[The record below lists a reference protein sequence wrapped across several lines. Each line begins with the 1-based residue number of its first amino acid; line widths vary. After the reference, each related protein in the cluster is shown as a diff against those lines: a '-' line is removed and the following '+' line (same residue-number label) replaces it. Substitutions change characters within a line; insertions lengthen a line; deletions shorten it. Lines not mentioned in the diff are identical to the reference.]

1 MEKYL
6 DALGC
11 LMIMVSQIAKVIA
24 IAIAVQGT
32 VYQLSG
38 RKISI
43 WNIYKRNMLKGVSK
57 TWVE

>member
-1 MEKYL
+1 MELYV
-6 DALGC
+6 DAFAC
-11 LMIMVSQIAKVIA
+11 LLITIAQIVKVLALATI
-24 IAIAVQGT
+24 IQGS

-38 RKISI
+38 KRISI

>member
-11 LMIMVSQIAKVIA
+11 LMIMISQIAKVIA
-24 IAIAVQGT
+24 IATIIQGS

-38 RKISI
+38 KRISI

-57 TWVE
+57 EWTE

>member
-11 LMIMVSQIAKVIA
+11 LMIMITQLVRVFA
-24 IAIAVQGT
+24 IAVAVQGT
-32 VYQLSG
+32 VYQMSG

-43 WNIYKRNMLKGVSK
+43 WNIYKKAMLKGVSK

>member
-11 LMIMVSQIAKVIA
+11 LMIMITQLVRVFA
-24 IAIAVQGT
+24 IATIIQGS

-38 RKISI
+38 KRISI

-57 TWVE
+57 AWVE

>member
-11 LMIMVSQIAKVIA
+11 LMIMISQIAKVIA
-24 IAIAVQGT
+24 IATIIQGS

-38 RKISI
+38 KRISI
-43 WNIYKRNMLKGVSK
+43 WNIYKKTMLKGVSK

>member
-11 LMIMVSQIAKVIA
+11 LMIMISQIVRVLA
-24 IAIAVQGT
+24 IATIIQGS
-32 VYQLSG
+32 VYQMSG

-43 WNIYKRNMLKGVSK
+43 WNIYKRNMLRGVSK
-57 TWVE
+57 EWVD

>member
-6 DALGC
+6 DAFGC
-11 LMIMVSQIAKVIA
+11 LMIMISQIAKVIA
-24 IAIAVQGT
+24 IAVAVQGT
-32 VYQLSG
+32 VYQMSR

-43 WNIYKRNMLKGVSK
+43 WNIYKKAMLKGVSK

>member
-11 LMIMVSQIAKVIA
+11 LMIMISQIAKVIA

-57 TWVE
+57 EWTE

>member
-24 IAIAVQGT
+24 IATIIQGS
-32 VYQLSG
+32 VYQMSG

-43 WNIYKRNMLKGVSK
+43 WNIYKRNMLRGVSK
-57 TWVE
+57 EWVD

>member
-11 LMIMVSQIAKVIA
+11 LMIMISQLVRVFA
-24 IAIAVQGT
+24 IAVAVQGT

>member
-6 DALGC
+6 DAFGC
-11 LMIMVSQIAKVIA
+11 LMIMISQIAKVIA
-24 IAIAVQGT
+24 IAVAVQGT

-57 TWVE
+57 EWTE

>member
-11 LMIMVSQIAKVIA
+11 LMIMISQIVRVFA
-24 IAIAVQGT
+24 IAVAVQGT
-32 VYQLSG
+32 VYQMSG

-57 TWVE
+57 EWTE

>member
-11 LMIMVSQIAKVIA
+11 LMIMISQIAKVIA
-24 IAIAVQGT
+24 IATIIQGT
-32 VYQLSG
+32 VYQMSG

-43 WNIYKRNMLKGVSK
+43 WNIYKKSMLKGVSK

>member
-11 LMIMVSQIAKVIA
+11 LMIMISQIAKVIA
-24 IAIAVQGT
+24 IATIIQGT
-32 VYQLSG
+32 VYQMSG

-43 WNIYKRNMLKGVSK
+43 WNIYKKSMLKGVSK
-57 TWVE
+57 EWTE

>member
-11 LMIMVSQIAKVIA
+11 LMIMISQIAKVIA
-24 IAIAVQGT
+24 IATIIQGS

-38 RKISI
+38 KKISI
-43 WNIYKRNMLKGVSK
+43 WNIYKKTMLKGVSK

>member
-11 LMIMVSQIAKVIA
+11 LMVMITQLVRVFA
-24 IAIAVQGT
+24 IAVAVQGT
-32 VYQLSG
+32 VYQMSG

-43 WNIYKRNMLKGVSK
+43 WNIYKKSMLKGVSK
-57 TWVE
+57 EWVD

>member
-11 LMIMVSQIAKVIA
+11 LMIMVSQIVRVFA
-24 IAIAVQGT
+24 IAIAVQGS

-43 WNIYKRNMLKGVSK
+43 WNIYKKTMLKGVSK
-57 TWVE
+57 EWVD

>member
-11 LMIMVSQIAKVIA
+11 LMIMISQIAKVIA
-24 IAIAVQGT
+24 IAVAVQGT
-32 VYQLSG
+32 VYQMSG

-43 WNIYKRNMLKGVSK
+43 WNIYKKSMLKGVSK
-57 TWVE
+57 EWTE

>member
-11 LMIMVSQIAKVIA
+11 LMIMISQLVRVFTIAV
-24 IAIAVQGT
+24 AVQGT

-57 TWVE
+57 EWME

>member
-11 LMIMVSQIAKVIA
+11 LMIMITQLVRVFA
-24 IAIAVQGT
+24 IAVEVQGT
-32 VYQLSG
+32 VYQMSG

>member
-11 LMIMVSQIAKVIA
+11 LMIMISQIVRVLA

-43 WNIYKRNMLKGVSK
+43 WNIYKKSMLKGVSK
-57 TWVE
+57 EWTE

>member
-11 LMIMVSQIAKVIA
+11 LMIMVSQLVRVFVIA
-24 IAIAVQGT
+24 VAVQGS

-57 TWVE
+57 TWVD

>member
-11 LMIMVSQIAKVIA
+11 LMIMISQIAKVIA
-24 IAIAVQGT
+24 IATIIQGT
-32 VYQLSG
+32 VYQMSG

-43 WNIYKRNMLKGVSK
+43 WNIYKRKMLKGVSK